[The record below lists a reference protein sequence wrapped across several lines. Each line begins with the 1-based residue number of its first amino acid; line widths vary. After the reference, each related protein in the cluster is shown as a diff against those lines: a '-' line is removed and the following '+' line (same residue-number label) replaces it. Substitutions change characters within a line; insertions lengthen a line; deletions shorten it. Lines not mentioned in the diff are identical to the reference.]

1 MMHRF
6 RDFYGAHPAHLVVL
20 VACFGLAGYAV
31 WHASRGPLPL
41 RMAVF
46 FIAAVIVHDLV
57 AYPAYATVDRLVAT
71 MAARRAARSRSPRR
85 VTIVNHV
92 RVPLVISGLLLLVFG
107 SVIVGGG
114 EATYQR
120 ASGLDFAPYLLR
132 WLLITTVLFLA
143 SALVYLWRRS
153 RA

>member
-1 MMHRF
+1 MPRF
-6 RDFYGAHPAHLVVL
+6 RDFYGAHPAHMLVL

-31 WHASRGPLPL
+31 WHASRGPLPV

-46 FIAAVIVHDLV
+46 FVAAVIVHDLV
-57 AYPAYATVDRLVAT
+57 AYPTYAAVDRLLAT
-71 MAARRAARSRSPRR
+71 VTARREAQSRTAQR
-85 VTIVNHV
+85 VTVVNHV

-132 WLLITTVLFLA
+132 WLLITIALFLA